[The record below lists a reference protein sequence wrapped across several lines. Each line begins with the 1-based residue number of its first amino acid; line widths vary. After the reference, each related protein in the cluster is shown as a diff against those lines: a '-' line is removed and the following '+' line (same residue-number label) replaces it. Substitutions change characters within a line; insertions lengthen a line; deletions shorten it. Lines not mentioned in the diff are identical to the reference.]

1 METKH
6 APLLAV
12 GDFGSEQKQLLSEAA
27 QEAAYDLHIERSEKK
42 AVEWLDREHPCAL
55 LIDAE
60 ASDAQ
65 ALVLNVRGDHMQ
77 AQLPILALVS
87 KPGDLSFAETFSWG
101 GDDVVGLGQTRP
113 LVTRLRALPHE
124 RPAPPQRGTERALV
138 ADPDRIRRLVLGR
151 VLRNA
156 SYQVSFA
163 GELKDVLERATAEHP
178 DLVVLSAGV
187 EDDVRGVVESARQ
200 HQVTATWIVTTPPRQ
215 LPAQRRSLE
224 GLEGVVA
231 TDGFAP
237 AENVLFLANETKN
250 AGVADNRAS
259 KRLLFG
265 TTVWLRGVGRE
276 EDDCGFTYNVS
287 EGGLYV
293 RTLAP
298 PDDQLVWLEL
308 TPPSVERRVRLVGSV
323 AWRRRFGP
331 RDGATVPPGLGV
343 QIVDGAAMDLELWKE
358 GYKTFAAVVS

>member
-1 METKH
+1 V
-6 APLLAV
+6 LC
-12 GDFGSEQKQLLSEAA
+12 EAA
-27 QEAAYDLHIERSEKK
+27 REAAYDLHIERSEKK
-42 AVEWLDREHPCAL
+42 AVEWLDQEHPCAL

-65 ALVLNVRGDHMQ
+65 ALVLNVRADHLQ

-87 KPGDLSFAETFSWG
+87 KPGDLSFAEAFSWG
-101 GDDVVGLGQTRP
+101 GDDVVGLGQPRP

-124 RPAPPQRGTERALV
+124 RPVPPERGEERVLV

-156 SYQVSFA
+156 GYQVSFA
-163 GELKDVLERATAEHP
+163 AELRDVQERATAEHP
-178 DLVVLSAGV
+178 NLVVLSAGV
-187 EDDVRGVVESARQ
+187 TDEARGVIESARG
-200 HQVTATWIVTTPPRQ
+200 HGVTATWIVATPPRQ
-215 LPAQRRSLE
+215 LPEQRRLLE
-224 GLEGVVA
+224 GLQGVVA
-231 TDGFAP
+231 ADGFAP
-237 AENVLFLANETKN
+237 AENVLFLANEMKN
-250 AGVADNRAS
+250 AGLADNRSS

-265 TTVWLRGVGRE
+265 TTVWMRGAGRD

-298 PDDQLVWLEL
+298 PDDGLVWLEL

-331 RDGATVPPGLGV
+331 REGATVPPGLGV
-343 QIVDGAAMDLELWKE
+343 QIVDGAAMDVKLWKE
-358 GYKTFAAVVS
+358 GYATFAAAVG